1 MLEYLKKQVYEAN
14 MCLAV
19 RNLVIGT
26 WGNASGIDR
35 ERGLIVIKPS
45 GVAYSKMS
53 AIDFP
58 VVDLDGNVVEGTM
71 KPSIDTLTHI
81 ELYKAFPNI
90 GGIAHTHSLYA
101 SSFAQAGR
109 GIKPY
114 GTTHADFFPGIIPCT
129 RKMTP
134 NEISSDY
141 ERHTGL
147 VIAET
152 FAELDYE
159 LLHAVLV
166 HSNSPFTWGKDAAD
180 AVESAIVLDSI
191 AQMAFQTEMLQLA
204 KCVVPMQQD
213 LLNMHFKRK
222 HKQEQ

>member
-81 ELYKAFPNI
+81 ELYKAFPHI

-180 AVESAIVLDSI
+180 AVESAIVLESI
-191 AQMAFQTEMLQLA
+191 SHMAFQTEMRQLA
-204 KCVVPMQQD
+204 KCGVPMQQD